1 MEFERILDYR
11 IEEITAKHGL
21 IIDETI
27 IKGIKVREFIK
38 KEQSYYSYNGISD
51 RYLNEILRILDKYNL
66 RLNMTDLEL
75 KIYETNPDSVFITT
89 TLNDIFTPSIITI
102 LNRRGINNLSELVSF
117 SEKELAKSN
126 YKGSVVTMAPNTL
139 NTIKEALTKLGLSL
153 GMKEDKII
161 TFGTNNEV
169 KTKKRFFW
177 QK

>member
-1 MEFERILDYR
+1 MENILDYK
-11 IEEITAKHGL
+11 IEEVTEKHGF
-21 IIDETI
+21 IINEPI
-27 IKGIKVREFIK
+27 IKGMKVRDFVK

-51 RYLNEILRILDKYNL
+51 KYLYEIQCILDNYNL
-66 RLNMTDLEL
+66 RINMTDFEL
-75 KIYETNPDSVFITT
+75 KIYEFNSNSIFITT
-89 TLNDIFTPSIITI
+89 TLSDIFTPSIITI

-117 SEKELAKSN
+117 SERELAKSN

-139 NTIKEALTKLGLSL
+139 NTIKETLTKLGLSL